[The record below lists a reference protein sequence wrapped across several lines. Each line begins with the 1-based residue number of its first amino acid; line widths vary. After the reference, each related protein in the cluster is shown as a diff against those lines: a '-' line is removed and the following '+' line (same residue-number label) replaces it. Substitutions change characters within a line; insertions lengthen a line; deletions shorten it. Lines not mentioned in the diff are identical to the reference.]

1 MTDVLPIKGETD
13 LPVVERRVVRLA
25 VLDEGDRL
33 LLFHG
38 RDLTAPELGTWWELP
53 GGGLEPG
60 ETYADA
66 AIRELSEEAG
76 ILAQPNQVGAP
87 SWRRSATFR
96 YRGTRW
102 INHERVLEV
111 RLDAPG
117 PEVDGGG
124 RVAFEK
130 EDYFG
135 FRWWPLEEVISS
147 RERFYPGRLPKMLLR
162 FLAGE
167 SIDEPFEYW
176 S

>member
-1 MTDVLPIKGETD
+1 MTNVLPVKDEAD
-13 LPVVERRVVRLA
+13 LPVVERQVVRMA
-25 VLDEGDRL
+25 VLDEGNRL
-33 LLFHG
+33 LLFHT
-38 RDLTAPELGTWWELP
+38 RDPTAPDLGTWWELP

-66 AIRELSEEAG
+66 AIRELYEEAG
-76 ILAQPNQVGAP
+76 ILAQPHQVGAP

-96 YRGTRW
+96 YRGTRR

-111 RLDAPG
+111 RLGVPG
-117 PEVDGGG
+117 PDVDERG

-135 FRWWPLEEVISS
+135 FRWWPLDEVISS
-147 RERFYPGRLPKMLLR
+147 QERFYPGRLPTMLLR